1 MEAAYECV
9 MTRRVATGA
18 SGSWPHH
25 INDLGAQVRTIPA
38 SSGGGW
44 EFGGDQRLVAE
55 LAEGVVGLAGQLAGH
70 RQRGPLATQALF
82 DLEVIGVVGEDGR
95 AAHMAASCNA
105 QPSTGEPWPARWPRA
120 RLPSDSVMVMSRP
133 QKRTAWR
140 LLAKRRTSPNSAQI
154 ATAVS
159 QPIP

>member
-1 MEAAYECV
+1 MEAAHECV

-25 INDLGAQVRTIPA
+25 INDSGAQVRTMPA

-44 EFGGDQRLVAE
+44 ELGGDQRLIAE
-55 LAEGVVGLAGQLAGH
+55 LSEGVVGLAGQLAGH
-70 RQRGPLATQALF
+70 RQRGPLATQPLF
-82 DLEVIGVVGEDGR
+82 DLEVVGVVGGGGPGGAHGR
-95 AAHMAASCNA
+95 LVQCPA
-105 QPSTGEPWPARWPRA
+105 QHRGALAGQVPAGTLA
-120 RLPSDSVMVMSRP
+120 VGLGDVMSRP

-140 LLAKRRTSPNSAQI
+140 ELAKRRTSPNSAQI

-159 QPIP
+159 QPTP

>member
-25 INDLGAQVRTIPA
+25 INDLGAQVPTIPTLC
-38 SSGGGW
+38 SGGGW
-44 EFGGDQRLVAE
+44 EFGGDQCLVAE

-82 DLEVIGVVGEDGR
+82 DLEAIGVVGEDGR
-95 AAHMAASCNA
+95 AAHMAAWCNA
-105 QPSTGEPWPARWPRA
+105 
-120 RLPSDSVMVMSRP
+120 
-133 QKRTAWR
+133 
-140 LLAKRRTSPNSAQI
+140 
-154 ATAVS
+154 
-159 QPIP
+159 